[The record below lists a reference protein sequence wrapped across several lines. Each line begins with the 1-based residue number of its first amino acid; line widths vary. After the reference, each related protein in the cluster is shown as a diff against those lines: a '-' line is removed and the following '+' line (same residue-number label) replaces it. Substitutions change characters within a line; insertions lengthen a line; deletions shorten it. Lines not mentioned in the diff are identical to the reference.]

1 MEREDKVIFFVYRGK
16 VLERWF
22 ADLKEAVEFTILNG
36 LVLERVHL
44 KSNGSVHKMLLYQS
58 NKNEAEYCRNSESPT

>member
-1 MEREDKVIFFVYRGK
+1 MEDKTIFFVYRGK

-22 ADLKEAVEFTILNG
+22 ADLKDAVEFAVVNR

-44 KSNGSVHKMLLYQS
+44 KPDGSVHTMILYKAD
-58 NKNEAEYCRNSESPT
+58 KNESSPFFYDESSL